1 MELKKVNYISDEEL
15 TSYKKELFNSIIND
29 SSFYKEVLLSSFT
42 NEDIMSNLSLF
53 DEWRKNFNIVK
64 NIKSYQDCVKFNT
77 FEKLILVRDK
87 KFIDREYELL
97 PYVLDN
103 IVYNS
108 RFIVKDFSDNFN
120 SLSLRNIDSKTQLS
134 LVKTQLKNKR
144 KMLYFLGASRTGK
157 TYLSIAIV
165 NNFIKNSEGKVAFL
179 NTTMR
184 FQELIDL
191 LFSKNVNDKNEFN
204 NLLKEYS
211 TCPLLVLDGLGN
223 ERKSE
228 FIRDSILLP
237 ILKNRNN
244 NKVVTIIN
252 SNYTLEE
259 LAILYSFNKEDGKII
274 ANTIKN
280 IINSQIESIVDFG
293 STPNLY

>member
-1 MELKKVNYISDEEL
+1 MVFLAIFYFGPDTLNLFYFPLLNL
-15 TSYKKELFNSIIND
+15 TAFIN
-29 SSFYKEVLLSSFT
+29 
-42 NEDIMSNLSLF
+42 I
-53 DEWRKNFNIVK
+53 
-64 NIKSYQDCVKFNT
+64 
-77 FEKLILVRDK
+77 
-87 KFIDREYELL
+87 
-97 PYVLDN
+97 P
-103 IVYNS
+103 
-108 RFIVKDFSDNFN
+108 
-120 SLSLRNIDSKTQLS
+120 
-134 LVKTQLKNKR
+134 
-144 KMLYFLGASRTGK
+144 
-157 TYLSIAIV
+157 IV